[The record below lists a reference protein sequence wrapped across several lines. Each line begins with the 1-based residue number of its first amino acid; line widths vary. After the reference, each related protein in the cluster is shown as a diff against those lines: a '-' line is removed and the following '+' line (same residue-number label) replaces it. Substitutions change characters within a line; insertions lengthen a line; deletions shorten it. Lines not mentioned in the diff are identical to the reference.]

1 MKLPRGKPNE
11 PMAIKPFIDWSI
23 LGGPPRV
30 PSFTPVYVN
39 HIKGEDATL
48 SDELEE
54 FWRIKSY
61 GSNTTEL

>member
-1 MKLPRGKPNE
+1 
-11 PMAIKPFIDWSI
+11 MAIKPFIDWSI

-48 SDELEE
+48 SNELEE
-54 FWRIKSY
+54 FWGIKSY
-61 GSNTTEL
+61 GSNTTGL